1 MYFQTH
7 RYVREDSLGLYSLL
21 GPTLLRAR
29 RQHINSIPQVSIG
42 CWKVQLF
49 WLGKTPTEFAT
60 NSQQSAVAILLRFTW
75 KMYTDKNSHRSLFRS
90 YMFMVTT
97 WPCEIHKTQCEPQ
110 SFFDINHKRER
121 KSVVWW
127 RATKL
132 KYWNQLYFL
141 RTIKV

>member
-7 RYVREDSLGLYSLL
+7 RYVRGDCLGLYSLL

-49 WLGKTPTEFAT
+49 WLGKNSNELAT
-60 NSQQSAVAILLRFTW
+60 NSQQSAVAILLRSSTW

-97 WPCEIHKTQCEPQ
+97 WPCEIDTRRNASRKAFLIST
-110 SFFDINHKRER
+110 IRER
-121 KSVVWW
+121 ESRWCDDVPQN
-127 RATKL
+127 
-132 KYWNQLYFL
+132 WNIGTNFIFYGP
-141 RTIKV
+141 